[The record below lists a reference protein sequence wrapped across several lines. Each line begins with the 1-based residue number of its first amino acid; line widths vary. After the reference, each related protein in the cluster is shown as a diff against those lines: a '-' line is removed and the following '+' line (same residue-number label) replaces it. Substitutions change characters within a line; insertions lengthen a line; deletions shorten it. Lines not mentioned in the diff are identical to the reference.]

1 MVKKTDLKKSDLL
14 KILNSSSSLREK
26 NKAVKLLKKFD
37 PNPKKHLD
45 SSFQPNQATVTKYSS
60 LQSFMCWRCDK
71 IKQTMT
77 KVKWETK
84 EGRNSLFFQYTQ
96 DFGLKYICTTCY
108 TNLATYLEVA
118 RVRNLNT
125 NFK

>member
-84 EGRNSLFFQYTQ
+84 EG
-96 DFGLKYICTTCY
+96 LKYICTTCY

>member
-1 MVKKTDLKKSDLL
+1 MGKKNEFKKSEL
-14 KILNSSSSLREK
+14 IQMLNSSSTLREK

-37 PNPKKHLD
+37 PNPRKHLD
-45 SSFQPNQATVTKYSS
+45 SSFQPNQATCSITGLSYYI
-60 LQSFMCWRCDK
+60 FRCWRCDK

-84 EGRNSLFFQYTQ
+84 EG
-96 DFGLKYICTTCY
+96 LKIICTTCY

-118 RVRNLNT
+118 RVRNLNI
-125 NFK
+125 NFRS

>member
-1 MVKKTDLKKSDLL
+1 MGKKSEYKKSEL
-14 KILNSSSSLREK
+14 IQMLNSSSTLREK
-26 NKAVKLLKKFD
+26 NRAVKLLKKFD

-84 EGRNSLFFQYTQ
+84 EG
-96 DFGLKYICTTCY
+96 LKIICTTCY

-118 RVRNLNT
+118 RVRNLNI
-125 NFK
+125 NFKS